1 MDSDGKA
8 HRPETAGATE
18 SVARFEIRLTRCLNP
33 DGTPCGELPPLAR
46 DAEALRALYRA
57 MVWVRM
63 FDRRAIALQRT
74 GQLGTYGAS
83 LGQEAVSAALGCV
96 MRPEDV
102 LLPTYREYAA
112 QFQRGVDPADIL
124 LYWGGDERGM
134 AFAQGR
140 GVQDFPICIPV
151 ASHVPHA
158 AGVAFAFKQRREPR
172 VAVCVLGDGGTSK
185 GDFYEAL
192 NVAGAWRLPLVV
204 LVNNN
209 QWAISVPRAAQSAA
223 QTLAQKAIAA
233 GIPGEQVDGNDVIA
247 LCTVLERALARAR
260 SGAGASLIEALTY
273 RLGDHTTADDASR
286 YRDEAEV
293 QAAWQREPLRR
304 LRAWLAAQGGWD
316 EAREKQLLADCEAE
330 VEAAVKRYET
340 VAPRTPATMFEHLY
354 AELPA
359 AYRAQRDALEV
370 GASSSSLTGETDA
383 LAPSLSMG
391 EGGGG
396 GEPTP

>member
-1 MDSDGKA
+1 MDRQGQPPDLSAADGTVA
-8 HRPETAGATE
+8 
-18 SVARFEIRLTRCLNP
+18 ARFEIRLRRCLNP
-33 DGTPCGELPPLAR
+33 DGTPCGTLPALAR
-46 DAEALRALYRA
+46 DAEALRALYRS
-57 MVWVRM
+57 MVWVRV

-83 LGQEAVSAALGCV
+83 LGQEAVSAALGRV
-96 MRPEDV
+96 TRPGDV

-134 AFAQGR
+134 AFAQGPEMGPEISGR
-140 GVQDFPICIPV
+140 AQDFPICIPV
-151 ASHVPHA
+151 ASHLPHA

-192 NVAGAWRLPLVV
+192 NLAGAWRLPLVV

-223 QTLAQKAIAA
+223 ETLAQKAIAA

-247 LCTVLERALARAR
+247 LCTALERALARAR
-260 SGAGASLIEALTY
+260 GGEGATLIEALTY

-293 QAAWQREPLRR
+293 QTAWQREPLRR
-304 LRAWLAAQGGWD
+304 LRAWLAVQGWWD

-330 VEAAVKRYET
+330 VEAAVKRYEA
-340 VAPRTPATMFEHLY
+340 VAPRTPAEMFEHLY

-359 AYRAQRDALEV
+359 AYRAQRDALET
-370 GASSSSLTGETDA
+370 GTTPSPLT
-383 LAPSLSMG
+383 G

-396 GEPTP
+396 GESTP

>member
-1 MDSDGKA
+1 MDQDGKA
-8 HRPETAGATE
+8 ISPQAAGMAE

-33 DGTPCGELPPLAR
+33 DGTPSGALPPLAR
-46 DAEALRALYRA
+46 DTEALRALYRS
-57 MVWVRM
+57 MVWVRI

-83 LGQEAVSAALGCV
+83 LGQEAVSAALGRI

-134 AFAQGR
+134 AFAQGPA
-140 GVQDFPICIPV
+140 GASCSQDFPICIPV
-151 ASHVPHA
+151 ASHLPHA

-192 NVAGAWRLPLVV
+192 NLAGVWRLPLVV

-209 QWAISVPRAAQSAA
+209 QWAISVPRRAQTAA

-233 GIPGEQVDGNDVIA
+233 GIPGEQVDGNDAIA
-247 LCTVLERALARAR
+247 LCMVIERALARAR
-260 SGAGASLIEALTY
+260 RGEGASLIEAITY

-304 LRAWLAAQGGWD
+304 LRAYLVAQGGWN
-316 EAREKQLLADCEAE
+316 EAREKQMLADCEAE
-330 VEAAVKRYET
+330 VEAAVKRYEA
-340 VAPRTPATMFEHLY
+340 VASRRPAAMFDHLY

-359 AYRAQRDALEV
+359 AYKPQRDELEK
-370 GASSSSLTGETDA
+370 L
-383 LAPSLSMG
+383 
-391 EGGGG
+391 
-396 GEPTP
+396 